1 MTMGL
6 EAIEAAPKD
15 GNPIYLMYQGTGDM
29 TTAHWAV
36 RQSGS
41 FQREAASIAFSPT
54 HWLPQSKTVESS
66 RGMSRVVARAS
77 VATGVCV
84 LWLFIAAVGNKSL
97 GGERNTGA
105 QAFVASTEQE
115 RKIAP
120 RNAMPDES
128 LLVSRVV
135 ETTVIAQKQILEWGG
150 EKIDVLTDRLTPIQ
164 RLDSAQGKAAQAPQS
179 APIWERKQ
187 PLEYQ

>member
-1 MTMGL
+1 MDL

-15 GNPIYLMYQGTGDM
+15 GNPIYLMYQGTVDR

-41 FQREAASIAFSPT
+41 FQREAAAIAFSPT

-84 LWLFIAAVGNKSL
+84 LWLFIVACGNNPL
-97 GGERNTGA
+97 GGESNTRT

-120 RNAMPDES
+120 PNAMPGES

-135 ETTVIAQKQILEWGG
+135 ETTVVAQKQILEWGG
-150 EKIDVLTDRLTPIQ
+150 EKIDILTDRLTPIQ
-164 RLDSAQGKAAQAPQS
+164 RLDAAQRKAAPAPQS
-179 APIWERKQ
+179 APAWERKQ
-187 PLEYQ
+187 PLESQA